1 MCRVFEFCQYPE
13 LLSCDYSGNE
23 VFDVV
28 KDLVV
33 CHGSNYDIVVVW
45 NAISTVNNE
54 VKPFICHAFEIADG
68 ESLVGSVFIN
78 ADCGSFLPHSP
89 SLGLSLEFCA
99 IESFSEIFGELADS
113 DFRFLYF
120 YGTSVEYSHN
130 L

>member
-13 LLSCDYSGNE
+13 LLSGDYSCYEIFN
-23 VFDVV
+23 VV
-28 KDLVV
+28 VNLVV
-33 CHGSNYDIVVVW
+33 CHCSDYDVVVVW
-45 NAISTVNNE
+45 NAISAVNNE
-54 VKPFICHAFEIADG
+54 VKPFICHAFEIADRQ
-68 ESLVGSVFIN
+68 SLVGSVFIN

-113 DFRFLYF
+113 DFRVLYF